1 MSGGYCE
8 EPPALQLARLFQ
20 YPQRS
25 GDDVGTVVG
34 PLRFAHRRP
43 RATGLFDL
51 PILDGRDRAARHF
64 DVVFAAALHRV
75 ANRAARLFDGV
86 VAPRRTNGVLGAAAL
101 FDPVPRAAVFAG
113 QRVGR

>member
-8 EPPALQLARLFQ
+8 EPSALQLARFFQ

-25 GDDVGTVVG
+25 GDDVRTVIS

-43 RATGLFDL
+43 RAAGLLDL

-64 DVVFAAALHRV
+64 DVVLAAALHRMT
-75 ANRAARLFDGV
+75 NRAARLFDGV
-86 VAPRRTNGVLGAAAL
+86 VAP
-101 FDPVPRAAVFAG
+101 
-113 QRVGR
+113 